1 MDSVEQFA
9 HDRADSLQ
17 WFFAVSHEMLEISLD
32 VWVMLFGAQGWHI
45 KGGTNMT
52 ITGLGYARFFVDA
65 FTGIE
70 GSWVKSCKF
79 YPFSMGQ
86 VWW

>member
-1 MDSVEQFA
+1 
-9 HDRADSLQ
+9 
-17 WFFAVSHEMLEISLD
+17 
-32 VWVMLFGAQGWHI
+32 MLFGAQGWHI

-52 ITGLGYARFFVDA
+52 VTGLGYARFFVDV

-79 YPFSMGQ
+79 
-86 VWW
+86 